1 MNLNRCWWAMVF
13 CYFNYFRI
21 KHWLKLFNKSSNLW
35 PWNKPSLKGLVIF
48 IKANGSNNTFDFT
61 VHLLMVVVQTNPWEF
76 SISFLNSK
84 LSLCEFLVQC
94 WMIAI
99 YSAHL
104 RDVNRQPSCVF
115 GDQDWTSMG
124 LCGYS
129 LNIAQSFQTVLPS
142 PVAAVE
148 ALGELSGSKTGTW
161 DAPTFVILPIHPTST
176 HQHNMCSHSADRPL
190 SFSCTMHN
198 Q

>member
-61 VHLLMVVVQTNPWEF
+61 VHLLMVMVQTNPWEF

-124 LCGYS
+124 LLWLQLEHSSKFPDG
-129 LNIAQSFQTVLPS
+129 IAFTSCSSRSSRWIIRFQN
-142 PVAAVE
+142 
-148 ALGELSGSKTGTW
+148 W
-161 DAPTFVILPIHPTST
+161 
-176 HQHNMCSHSADRPL
+176 NMGCSDFCDSSHSSYVNTPA
-190 SFSCTMHN
+190 
-198 Q
+198 